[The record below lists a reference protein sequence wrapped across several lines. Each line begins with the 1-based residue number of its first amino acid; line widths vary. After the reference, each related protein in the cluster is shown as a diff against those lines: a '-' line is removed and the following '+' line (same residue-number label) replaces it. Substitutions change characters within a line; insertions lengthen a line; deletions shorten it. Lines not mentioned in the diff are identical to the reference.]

1 MLLATLTCNIVLC
14 AHTHTHTYKK
24 CRWSRQSCLTL
35 CDPVDCS
42 PPSFSTHGI
51 FQARVLEWV
60 AIPFSRGSSPP
71 RDQTQI
77 FWTAGRCVIV
87 WATQAHVQR
96 EWLQSFLFYF
106 FWSIVALQCCAFL
119 LYSKLNQLQV
129 CVCVCVCILSFSDS
143 FPFKSPHRTKQS
155 PCTIYWYPR
164 LSLVTYFI

>member
-14 AHTHTHTYKK
+14 AHTHTHTYEK

-106 FWSIVALQCCAFL
+106 L
-119 LYSKLNQLQV
+119 LEYSCFTMLCVSVVQQAKSVTSV
-129 CVCVCVCILSFSDS
+129 CVCVCVCVYTLFFRFLPI
-143 FPFKSPHRTKQS
+143 
-155 PCTIYWYPR
+155 
-164 LSLVTYFI
+164 